1 MSVDVLT
8 LAGTEPAPEAERRV
22 DGTGFSQLSPCISS
36 QGLHRL
42 MFSAQGCPQSFQAR
56 LEEASRREEGP
67 PLRPHRGSWTDGG
80 GGSRCS
86 AHPFFGMSV
95 LFYDPVSHCSP

>member
-8 LAGTEPAPEAERRV
+8 LAGMEPTPEAECGV
-22 DGTGFSQLSPCISS
+22 DGMGFSQLTPSISS

-42 MFSAQGCPQSFQAR
+42 MFSAQGCPQSIQAR

-67 PLRPHRGSWTDGG
+67 PLRPHRWSWTDGG
-80 GGSRCS
+80 GGSCCS
-86 AHPFFGMSV
+86 ARPFFGMSV
-95 LFYDPVSHCSP
+95 LFFDPVSHCGS